1 MFDTELLTTQEYA
14 RATRRSQRTIERER
28 ETGEGCPFVRLGRR
42 VLYRRSDI
50 EGYIAAHVRGRHANA
65 NHEPQNVLTRAP
77 NRPLSISETTGHLPA
92 ARDRHD
98 QGKRTRRR
106 SAQPTP

>member
-1 MFDTELLTTQEYA
+1 
-14 RATRRSQRTIERER
+14 
-28 ETGEGCPFVRLGRR
+28 
-42 VLYRRSDI
+42 
-50 EGYIAAHVRGRHANA
+50 VRGRHANA